1 MHGCVPLL
9 PRLVATMSPV
19 KIVFTGYCCFTA
31 LTWCPKLGHRHT
43 LFGWATGASIAVERA
58 CVPASRHGLQLIT
71 TYEVANLEKR
81 SLQNIAWRYL
91 IIDEAHR

>member
-1 MHGCVPLL
+1 L
-9 PRLVATMSPV
+9 A
-19 KIVFTGYCCFTA
+19 K
-31 LTWCPKLGHRHT
+31 
-43 LFGWATGASIAVERA
+43 
-58 CVPASRHGLQLIT
+58 LIT